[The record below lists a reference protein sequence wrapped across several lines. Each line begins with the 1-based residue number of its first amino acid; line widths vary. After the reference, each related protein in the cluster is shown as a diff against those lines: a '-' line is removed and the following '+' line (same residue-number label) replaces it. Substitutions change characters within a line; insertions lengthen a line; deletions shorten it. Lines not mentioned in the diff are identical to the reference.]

1 MATADQV
8 EKHIPVR
15 EGVYGDKVVAV
26 EPGGVEYIA
35 LKERHGKPL
44 DLFWTWVSPNLE
56 FATVFV
62 GVLGVTVFGGSLLS
76 VILAIIVGTA
86 LGSLTHGIL
95 SSMGPRYGVPQMV
108 QGRGSFGY
116 WGNLLPSIL
125 NFLTA
130 SIGWFIVNSVSG
142 AFALMALFGMPFGL
156 FWLAFLIVVLVQVA
170 VAYFGHNLVHAFER
184 YAFWPLAVVF
194 ALATIFTLT
203 NTHFVGFNPKAP
215 VAFGGDFGA
224 FMVTAAIAF
233 GYAAGWNPY
242 ASDYTRY
249 QKPDVDRRMVGF
261 WAGFGVFISCVILEI
276 MGAGLATVAGT
287 AWGPK
292 DIPTA
297 QMVHA
302 MPGIIYTLTLACIVV
317 GAVAANVLN
326 IYSGAMSFLTLGIK
340 LSLHQRRAIVA
351 AVAGVVGLAIGI
363 IGQAN
368 VGPGSNYENFLLVIA
383 YWIAPWLGVVLT
395 DYWMR
400 KGNFGDEEV
409 FYDTSWNTWKGFVAM
424 LVGGAVAIYIFADQT
439 AYLGWFPKN
448 YPQFGDLTFLVGFL
462 LAGIL
467 YFAFQGGKVTV
478 DTKGEERVA

>member
-1 MATADQV
+1 MAIADDV
-8 EKHIPVR
+8 HVPAR
-15 EGVYGDKVVAV
+15 EGDYGEKIVAI
-26 EPGGVEYIA
+26 EPGGVEYIP
-35 LKERHGKPL
+35 LRERHGKPL
-44 DLFWTWVSPNLE
+44 DLFFTWVSPNLE

-62 GVLGVTVFGGSLLS
+62 GVLGVTVFGGSLVS
-76 VILAIIVGTA
+76 VILAIIVGSA
-86 LGSLTHGIL
+86 LGSITHGIL

-108 QGRGSFGY
+108 EGRGAFGF

-125 NFLTA
+125 NFGTA

-142 AFALMALFGMPFGL
+142 AFALMALSGMPFSL
-156 FWLAFLIVVLVQVA
+156 FWLAFAIVVLAQVV
-170 VAYFGHNLVHAFER
+170 VAFFGHNLVHAFER
-184 YAFWPLAVVF
+184 YAFWPLAIIF
-194 ALATIFTLT
+194 GLATIFTLT

-215 VAFGGDFGA
+215 VPFGGDFGA

-249 QKPDVDRRMVGF
+249 QKPEVNRTMVGF
-261 WAGFGVFISCVILEI
+261 WAGFGVFISCVILEV

-287 AWGPK
+287 SWGPK

-302 MPGIIYTLTLACIVV
+302 MPGFIYTLTLAAIVV

-326 IYSGAMSFLTLGIK
+326 IYSGAMSFLTIGIK

-351 AVAGVVGLAIGI
+351 VAAGVIGLAIGI
-363 IGQAN
+363 YFQAN

-383 YWIAPWLGVVLT
+383 YWIGPWLGVVLT

-400 KGNFGDEEV
+400 KGNFGDETV
-409 FYDTSWNTWKGFVAM
+409 FYDTGWNTWKGVVAM
-424 LVGGAVAIYIFADQT
+424 ALGGAVAIYFFADQT

-448 YPQFGDLTFLVGFL
+448 YPQFGDLTFLVAFL

-467 YFAFQGGKVTV
+467 YFAFHGGKLNV
-478 DTKGEERVA
+478 DARGEEAAA